1 MIKPPKVGK
10 IQTYDQQE
18 QIDLCLECTKT
29 RAECNYCEIHDKR
42 NKNIRRK
49 PLDMAAIIKARS
61 EGMTMQQIADMMGV
75 SRSTISKRLRGRA

>member
-18 QIDLCLECTKT
+18 QIDRCLECTKT
-29 RAECNYCEIHDKR
+29 RAECDYCFLHGRIGTQAK
-42 NKNIRRK
+42 KS
-49 PLDMAAIIKARS
+49 PLDIEAVIKAYG
-61 EGMTMQQIADMMGV
+61 EGMTMQKIADMMGV